1 MIIDAAAEAGVRFA
15 DINAATREK
24 LEEQL
29 DEGLPPVNPLDAW
42 GTGNEADRVFV
53 ECLKALHDDPDTAGV
68 AFAVDLTN
76 DQGNY
81 GDDSFVQIA
90 TAVWPHTTK
99 PFAMLS
105 NMASTIHAP
114 DAKKLRDM
122 GIPVLEGTNTGLG
135 AFRHLF
141 EYRDFRALPK
151 VGAPVLPADE
161 VRERWRLRLRSG
173 EAFSESEGLEL
184 LGDYGVP
191 VVGPAQ
197 VESVEAAVAAAAE
210 VGYPVVLKT
219 AAPGIQHKS
228 DAGGVKLGL
237 RDGDEAR
244 AAYADLAARLGPQV
258 IVAPMAPPGVEL
270 ALGIVRDTQFGP
282 LVLVAA
288 GGILVEVLGDRGLAM
303 PPLDEAR
310 ARLLVDG
317 LKIRAL
323 LDGVRGAPP
332 SDAGSV
338 TDAIVALSSLAFD
351 LGEHVEALDANPLI
365 VGASGCVVVDALVI
379 PG

>member
-1 MIIDAAAEAGVRFA
+1 
-15 DINAATREK
+15 
-24 LEEQL
+24 
-29 DEGLPPVNPLDAW
+29 
-42 GTGNEADRVFV
+42 
-53 ECLKALHDDPDTAGV
+53 
-68 AFAVDLTN
+68 
-76 DQGNY
+76 
-81 GDDSFVQIA
+81 
-90 TAVWPHTTK
+90 
-99 PFAMLS
+99 
-105 NMASTIHAP
+105 
-114 DAKKLRDM
+114 
-122 GIPVLEGTNTGLG
+122 
-135 AFRHLF
+135 
-141 EYRDFRALPK
+141 
-151 VGAPVLPADE
+151 
-161 VRERWRLRLRSG
+161 LRLRSG

-191 VVGPAQ
+191 VVGSAQ
-197 VESVEAAVAAAAE
+197 VESVEAALAAAAE

-288 GGILVEVLGDRGLAM
+288 GGILVEVLGDRRLAM